1 MHLWAIAS
9 KLQVE
14 ISRKNALKKDK
25 LKFDAKIDCA
35 IHHNINTGYYL
46 EYSAMT

>member
-14 ISRKNALKKDK
+14 FPRKNALKKDE
-25 LKFDAKIDCA
+25 LEFYEKIDCA
-35 IHHNINTGYYL
+35 VHHNINTGYYL